1 MKPSTY
7 SCANHDKLSVV
18 PHHKVPMQRNC
29 VTVQYM
35 KSPDCDAR
43 CEIAR
48 ALPDTVVM
56 TSPVSE
62 QARE

>member
-1 MKPSTY
+1 
-7 SCANHDKLSVV
+7 
-18 PHHKVPMQRNC
+18 MQRNC